1 MFLSATAGLL
11 NIVQVGKI
19 SAAMFSFVGKR
30 ASQGSPTPFLRLFFL
45 QLWPL

>member
-30 ASQGSPTPFLRLFFL
+30 ASKGFAECTVEVFL